1 MRLKQSYL
9 FLLIPLSFHA
19 LADDIYLKN
28 GNIISGTVNLV
39 DSNNVLVTTDY
50 AGQLK
55 IDLSKVKSFSIEH
68 SSSVKKEY
76 FAPWE
81 SVNSVEKSQDGN
93 ITLVKGDQ
101 KKQMALN
108 KDLVINKNNLATGIP
123 DKSVSGSVN
132 AGAAYNKGS
141 SKNEQYSLNG
151 NLKITD
157 DFWRHGLGA
166 ALQRNK
172 DDGNVSTYYYNTNYE
187 LDRFFNPGFF
197 WRGDVKYQHD
207 WVEDIKSKASIG
219 TGPGWQV
226 WNDELVSLSLTSLM
240 SYQKLKYRSGSDTD
254 YIQGAVGWDYNQ
266 YILAKLVNFYT
277 KGSIGRSFN
286 DDVSLD
292 LNVKAGLMYNITD
305 SINLNTNIVREKINS
320 DKGDSNNT
328 NYTLG
333 VGYKW

>member
-1 MRLKQSYL
+1 M
-9 FLLIPLSFHA
+9 
-19 LADDIYLKN
+19 
-28 GNIISGTVNLV
+28 
-39 DSNNVLVTTDY
+39 TTDY

-187 LDRFFNPGFF
+187 LDRFLIRDFSGGEMLN
-197 WRGDVKYQHD
+197 
-207 WVEDIKSKASIG
+207 INMIG
-219 TGPGWQV
+219 LRILNLKPVSVQ
-226 WNDELVSLSLTSLM
+226 DLVGKFGMM
-240 SYQKLKYRSGSDTD
+240 S
-254 YIQGAVGWDYNQ
+254 
-266 YILAKLVNFYT
+266 
-277 KGSIGRSFN
+277 
-286 DDVSLD
+286 
-292 LNVKAGLMYNITD
+292 
-305 SINLNTNIVREKINS
+305 
-320 DKGDSNNT
+320 
-328 NYTLG
+328 
-333 VGYKW
+333 